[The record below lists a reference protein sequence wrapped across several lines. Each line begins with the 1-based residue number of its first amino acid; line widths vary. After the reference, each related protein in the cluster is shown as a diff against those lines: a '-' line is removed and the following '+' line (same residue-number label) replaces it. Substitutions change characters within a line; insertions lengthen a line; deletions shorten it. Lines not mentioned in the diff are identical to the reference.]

1 MYIYSMSGLY
11 DIAIIG
17 TGPAGLSAAI
27 TAKLRNKKIIL
38 FGSEII
44 SKKVRLAPQV
54 DNYLGFM
61 QVSGNELA
69 EQFLHH
75 IESLEI
81 TPLEKKVDMIYPMG
95 KHFSLMAKNEVYD
108 AKTVILATG
117 IQFAKP
123 YSGEEEFLGKGVSYC
138 ASCDAL
144 FYKKKT
150 VAVIASSPKEEE
162 EVHFLSNIV
171 EKIYFIPL
179 YNTQGKFSDKVEIIE
194 DSVVKIEGEQKVSA
208 LILKNSRLSV
218 DGIFI
223 LRESVSPKQLLSGIA
238 LEENHIRVNE
248 HLETSVKGCFAC
260 GDIVGKPYQYIKAAG
275 EGNKAA
281 FFAMQY
287 LENL

>member
-1 MYIYSMSGLY
+1 MSELY

-27 TAKLRNKKIIL
+27 TAKLRNKKIVL
-38 FGSEII
+38 FGSESI
-44 SKKVRLAPQV
+44 SKKVRLAPQI
-54 DNYLGFM
+54 DNYLGIPH
-61 QVSGNELA
+61 VSGQKLSED
-69 EQFLHH
+69 FFKH
-75 IESLEI
+75 IHSLGIE
-81 TPLEKKVDMIYPMG
+81 PLEKKVDMIYPMG
-95 KHFSLMAKNEVYD
+95 KTFSLMAKNEIYT
-108 AKTVILATG
+108 AKSVILATG
-117 IQFAKP
+117 IQFAKA
-123 YSGEEEFLGKGVSYC
+123 YNGEEELLGKGVSYC

-150 VAVIASSPKEEE
+150 VAVIASSAKEEE
-162 EVHFLSNIV
+162 EVHFLSDIV

-179 YNTQGKFSDKVEIIE
+179 YKTQGKFPANVEIIE
-194 DSVVKIEGEQKVSA
+194 DSIEKIEGTDKVSA
-208 LILKNSRLSV
+208 LVLKNQKLSV

-238 LEENHIRVNE
+238 LDENHIRVDE

-260 GDIVGKPYQYIKAAG
+260 GDIIGKPYQYLKAAG

-287 LENL
+287 LEAL